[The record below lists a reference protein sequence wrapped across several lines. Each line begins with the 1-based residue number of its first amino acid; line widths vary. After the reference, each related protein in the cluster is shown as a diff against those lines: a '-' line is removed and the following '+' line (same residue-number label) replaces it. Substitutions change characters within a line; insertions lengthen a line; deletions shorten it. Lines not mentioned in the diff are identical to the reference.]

1 MSPKTGRCSS
11 ISARSRCACTTSAAG
26 FSPRTTPAP
35 TGRRASPTVVS
46 RAKRSNA
53 RCTRGS
59 FISRQARRSALPAPR
74 TFAPTPRKSKTVR
87 SCSRNSEAVER
98 LSLTLA
104 IGDYEHTRDLATGQ
118 VPVQGASLNVL
129 NLSPEEAFF
138 RFTFFRE
145 WEVSEMSMGK
155 YVSLRSQEDNSI
167 AAIPVFPSRAF
178 RQSMIYVREGGKIE
192 RPEQLKGKRIGVP
205 EWAQTAVIYSR
216 GYLTHQAQVPLASVE
231 WIQAGVNEAG
241 RVEKVKPKL
250 PEGVRLRPEPR
261 HSLNDMLLAGDIDA
275 LLSARPPRGIGSGIR
290 RLFPDYEA
298 GEAAYFRETGIFPIM
313 HVIVIKTEV
322 LERHPWLAM
331 NLYKAFEEAKRRSVE
346 RLSDITA
353 SHAPLAW
360 LAPYAERMKSLFG
373 EDFWPYGLEKNRTT
387 LQAFIDFAF
396 EQGVCHRRLELEEL
410 FPRQVLTSF
419 KV

>member
-1 MSPKTGRCSS
+1 
-11 ISARSRCACTTSAAG
+11 
-26 FSPRTTPAP
+26 
-35 TGRRASPTVVS
+35 
-46 RAKRSNA
+46 
-53 RCTRGS
+53 
-59 FISRQARRSALPAPR
+59 
-74 TFAPTPRKSKTVR
+74 
-87 SCSRNSEAVER
+87 VER

-104 IGDYEHTRDLATGQ
+104 IGDYEHTRDVVTGQ
-118 VPVQGASLNVL
+118 VPVQGVSLNVL
-129 NLSPEEAFF
+129 TLPPEEAFF

-155 YVSLRSQEDNSI
+155 YVSLRSQEDNGI
-167 AAIPVFPSRAF
+167 AAIPVFPSRVF
-178 RQSMIYVREGGKIE
+178 RQSMIYVRDGGRID
-192 RPEQLKGKRIGVP
+192 RPEQLKGKRIGIP

-216 GYLTHQAQVPLASVE
+216 GYLTHQAEVPLASVE
-231 WIQAGVNEAG
+231 WVQAGVNEAG

-250 PEGVRLRPEPR
+250 PEGVQLRPEPR

-275 LLSARPPRGIGSGIR
+275 VLSARPPRDFGSGIR

-298 GEAAYFRETGIFPIM
+298 IEAAYFRETGIFPIM

-322 LERHPWLAM
+322 LERHPWVAM
-331 NLYKAFEEAKRRSVE
+331 NLYKAFEEAKRRSIA

-360 LAPYAERMKSLFG
+360 LAPYAERMKGLFG

-387 LQAFIDFAF
+387 LQAFVDFAF

-410 FPRQVLTSF
+410 FPKQVLTSF

>member
-1 MSPKTGRCSS
+1 M
-11 ISARSRCACTTSAAG
+11 
-26 FSPRTTPAP
+26 
-35 TGRRASPTVVS
+35 
-46 RAKRSNA
+46 
-53 RCTRGS
+53 
-59 FISRQARRSALPAPR
+59 
-74 TFAPTPRKSKTVR
+74 
-87 SCSRNSEAVER
+87 ER

-104 IGDYEHTRDLATGQ
+104 IGDYEHTRDVVTGQ
-118 VPVQGASLNVL
+118 VPVQGVSLNVL
-129 NLSPEEAFF
+129 NLPPEEAFF

-155 YVSLRSQEDNSI
+155 YVSLRSQEDKGI
-167 AAIPVFPSRAF
+167 TAIPVFPSRVF
-178 RQSMIYVREGGKIE
+178 RQSMIYVREGGKID

-216 GYLTHQAQVPLASVE
+216 GYLTHQAKVPLASVE

-298 GEAAYFRETGIFPIM
+298 VEAAYFRETGIFPIM

-373 EDFWPYGLEKNRTT
+373 EDIWPYGLEKNRTT